1 MGNKRYKRPE
11 SISRKQWLGA
21 NKNGRFNF
29 FCLATRPPVF
39 GIWDQVMLEPAY
51 LATETS

>member
-21 NKNGRFNF
+21 NKNGRFLF
-29 FCLATRPPVF
+29 ALSQERTYSGFGTR
-39 GIWDQVMLEPAY
+39 
-51 LATETS
+51 